1 LALSGT
7 QLVSQ
12 EKIVLEES
20 EMGGDSEVNLVE
32 MDEDGNLKNGDRVQ
46 MKQFNFDMV
55 QEAAKEIAVVEL
67 KSPLEI

>member
-1 LALSGT
+1 
-7 QLVSQ
+7 
-12 EKIVLEES
+12 VLEES

>member
-1 LALSGT
+1 
-7 QLVSQ
+7 
-12 EKIVLEES
+12 VLEES

-55 QEAAKEIAVVEL
+55 QEAVKEIAVVEL

>member
-1 LALSGT
+1 
-7 QLVSQ
+7 
-12 EKIVLEES
+12 VLEES
-20 EMGGDSEVNLVE
+20 EMGGDPEVNLVE

-55 QEAAKEIAVVEL
+55 QEAVKEIAVVEL

>member
-1 LALSGT
+1 
-7 QLVSQ
+7 
-12 EKIVLEES
+12 
-20 EMGGDSEVNLVE
+20 
-32 MDEDGNLKNGDRVQ
+32 MDEDGNLKNGVRVQ